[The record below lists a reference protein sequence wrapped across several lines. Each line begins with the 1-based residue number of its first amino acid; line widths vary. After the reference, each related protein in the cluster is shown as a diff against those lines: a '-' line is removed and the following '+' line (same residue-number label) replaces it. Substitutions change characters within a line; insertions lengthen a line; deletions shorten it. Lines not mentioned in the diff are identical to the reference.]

1 MAIRT
6 SSKIPY
12 LQNLIIK
19 EFAILD
25 SLQSKVASQDVPKT
39 SEERF
44 ALFLLKWLKRTIT
57 PDFLDSKFKQLNEK
71 GIFGSFNVNQEN
83 NSDYDKQSFH
93 NNLIRN
99 FFEVSSLNIL
109 NKKQL
114 KNITNIIR
122 EIQNDKSKIS
132 QKQYEALLFL
142 EYCHTFS
149 SISQWKGFTNERL
162 LVYVRT
168 LKQAIEKASLLSK
181 AKKEI
186 KSQMIH
192 TQPDEDFFRSYF
204 DFPSEPEN
212 NLKRIGNFFNDFFRI
227 TDVCLDYQE
236 WKSIIHGIK
245 FFEERLWLSLYIKPH
260 QCSDVKLEDNVFGTN
275 KTLTLSNHLNLTKE
289 RQIVSMLYYWYY
301 GLFEGGYANLFFTI
315 LHNEPNSHES
325 NAFLRLFA
333 IEKGIKLKQYIQDRY
348 AIYCSQKGIGE
359 SKQIECL
366 KRDPK
371 LQETGDN
378 MENNT
383 DTDAIRKL
391 EKPDNFTE
399 DQITFLTKLLANT
412 NSRTN
417 LLANTN
423 SRTNLSTNTNDKIS
437 LIKIDEQ
444 KYLSY
449 FLGGKGEELDKGKLI
464 NWNGSRYSLK
474 YFITKLYTKG
484 AKLKDGS
491 WQIVANTFTVISK
504 GKKTQFKSSTSYSNL
519 NEPNPLNDA
528 DKKNKELIDE
538 CIKRAMTITI
548 KEN

>member
-1 MAIRT
+1 MVKRISR
-6 SSKIPY
+6 KIPY
-12 LQNLIIK
+12 LNNLIAK

-39 SEERF
+39 SEECF
-44 ALFLLKWLKRTIT
+44 ALFLLKWLQKTIT

-71 GIFGSFNVNQEN
+71 GIFGSFKVNQEN
-83 NSDYDKQSFH
+83 NSDYDKQVFL
-93 NNLIRN
+93 NNLIQKYL
-99 FFEVSSLNIL
+99 EASSLKML
-109 NKKQL
+109 NKKLL
-114 KNITNIIR
+114 KNITTIII
-122 EIQNDKSKIS
+122 ELQNNKNEIS
-132 QKQYEALLFL
+132 QKQYEALLFF

-149 SISQWKGFTNERL
+149 SVSQWKGFTNERL
-162 LVYVRT
+162 LVYVRI

-204 DFPSEPEN
+204 DFPAEPEN
-212 NLKRIGNFFNDFFRI
+212 NLKRIENFFNDFFRI

-260 QCSDVKLEDNVFGTN
+260 QCPDILKDNVFGTN
-275 KTLTLSNHLNLTKE
+275 KTLILNNHLK

-301 GLFEGGYANLFFTI
+301 GLFEGGYANIFFTI
-315 LHNEPNSHES
+315 LHKEPNSRES

-348 AIYCSQKGIGE
+348 AIYCSQKGISE

-366 KRDPK
+366 KRNPK

-383 DTDAIRKL
+383 DTDAIRHL
-391 EKPDNFTE
+391 EKPDNFTDE
-399 DQITFLTKLLANT
+399 RITFLSKLLA
-412 NSRTN
+412 
-417 LLANTN
+417 
-423 SRTNLSTNTNDKIS
+423 STTNDKTG
-437 LIKIDEQ
+437 LIEIDEQ
-444 KYLSY
+444 EYLSY
-449 FLGGKGEELDKGKLI
+449 FLGGKGKKLI
-464 NWNGSRYSLK
+464 KDQFINWKGSRYSLK
-474 YFITKLYTKG
+474 YFITTLYTKR

-504 GKKTQFKSSTSYSNL
+504 GKKIQFKSSTSYSNL

-538 CIKRAMTITI
+538 CIKRAMTITT
-548 KEN
+548 KKN